1 MASIYRRKKGGTFYI
16 TYQVRPRQRRTVK
29 GCKDKAATEALAR
42 KLEADVMLRREGVI
56 DVRAEKLAQWESLP
70 IEDHLADYENTMRAR
85 GVTTKHLAATLG
97 CIRMVS
103 DACGFQRPLDLD
115 PARVSAYVADVR
127 RKGTGARTINAR
139 LTAFKAFTRWLFRT
153 ERMRTDPMMQVA
165 KLNARTDRRRERRA
179 LADDE
184 VVRLLHA
191 AERGPAFRRLT
202 GPDRAVLYRLAV
214 ETGLRKGEIASL
226 TPASFNLR
234 DPEAATVAVA
244 AAYSKHRRDDVVPLR
259 ADLAGVMAAFIAG
272 KPTDGRLFRLP
283 DKPAAMLKADLR
295 RARAWWIKEVRDPA
309 ERRRRRASSFLTSR
323 DESGRVVD
331 FHALRHTFI
340 TRLARSGVTPAAAK
354 SLARHSTI
362 MLTMDHYTH
371 TLISDERAALDTLP
385 SLSPAPAEREVVR
398 ATGTDGA
405 GAPTSGPAAD
415 AAAGYRKCET
425 ARVSGKEDAAA
436 TPQGV
441 TESPTV
447 DGKRAAPLQR
457 ADAPA
462 GPNTSSPAKTSQFE
476 NAGIGENGAARNRRK
491 SKENRAL
498 VTTGH
503 HLSSLTVD
511 ESAGAPPRTRTLD
524 PLIKSQ
530 LLYQLS

>member
-1 MASIYRRKKGGTFYI
+1 MASIYRRKKGGCYYI
-16 TYQVRPRQRRTVK
+16 TYKVRPGVRKTVK
-29 GCKDKAATEALAR
+29 GCKDRAATEALAR
-42 KLEADVMLRREGVI
+42 KLEADAMLRREGVI
-56 DVRAEKLAQWESLP
+56 DTRAEKLARSESLP
-70 IEDHLADYENTMRAR
+70 LKDHLADFENVMRAR
-85 GVTTKHLAATLG
+85 GVTPKHLATTLG
-97 CIRMVS
+97 CIHMIS
-103 DACGFQRPLDLD
+103 DACCFQRPVDLD
-115 PARVSAYVADVR
+115 PARVSAYVADLR
-127 RKGTGARTINAR
+127 RRGTGARTVNAR

-226 TPASFNLR
+226 TPASFSLR

-283 DKPAAMLKADLR
+283 DKPADMLKADLR
-295 RARAWWIKEVRDPA
+295 RARAWWIREVRDPA

-340 TRLARSGVTPAAAK
+340 TRLARSGVTPAVAK

-405 GAPTSGPAAD
+405 AALAREAAEASSTAAQSHRTAAEAYG
-415 AAAGYRKCET
+415 AAAG
-425 ARVSGKEDAAA
+425 
-436 TPQGV
+436 
-441 TESPTV
+441 
-447 DGKRAAPLQR
+447 RAAPVQR
-457 ADAPA
+457 ATAPD

-476 NAGIGENGAARNRRK
+476 NGEIGENGAARNRRK
-491 SKENRAL
+491 SKENRRLGA
-498 VTTGH
+498 TCQD
-503 HLSSLTVD
+503 LSPPAAD
-511 ESAGAPPRTRTLD
+511 ESAGAPPGTRTPD